1 MSDTTIIPIDSID
14 NYNKMYGFETLHP
27 LVSVV
32 DLAEATKIPNH
43 VTFRYGVY
51 ALWLKDG
58 IQCALHY
65 GRQQYDYQDGTIV
78 SFAPGQMVRV
88 DMTEEQLHTPSR
100 TLGLLFHPDLLFGTP
115 LGKAISGYHFFDYDS
130 AESLH
135 LSERE
140 RRMYTILR

>member
-65 GRQQYDYQDGTIV
+65 GRQQYDYRDGTIV

-88 DMTEEQLHTPSR
+88 DMTEEQLRTPSH
-100 TLGLLFHPDLLFGTP
+100 TLRTP
-115 LGKAISGYHFFDYDS
+115 LPSRPALWHALGEDDRKLPLFR
-130 AESLH
+130 LR
-135 LSERE
+135 LSRV
-140 RRMYTILR
+140 TPSQ

>member
-51 ALWLKDG
+51 ALWL
-58 IQCALHY
+58 
-65 GRQQYDYQDGTIV
+65 
-78 SFAPGQMVRV
+78 
-88 DMTEEQLHTPSR
+88 
-100 TLGLLFHPDLLFGTP
+100 
-115 LGKAISGYHFFDYDS
+115 
-130 AESLH
+130 
-135 LSERE
+135 
-140 RRMYTILR
+140 

>member
-65 GRQQYDYQDGTIV
+65 GRQQYDYRDGTIV
-78 SFAPGQMVRV
+78 SFARGRWC
-88 DMTEEQLHTPSR
+88 
-100 TLGLLFHPDLLFGTP
+100 
-115 LGKAISGYHFFDYDS
+115 AWI
-130 AESLH
+130 
-135 LSERE
+135 
-140 RRMYTILR
+140 